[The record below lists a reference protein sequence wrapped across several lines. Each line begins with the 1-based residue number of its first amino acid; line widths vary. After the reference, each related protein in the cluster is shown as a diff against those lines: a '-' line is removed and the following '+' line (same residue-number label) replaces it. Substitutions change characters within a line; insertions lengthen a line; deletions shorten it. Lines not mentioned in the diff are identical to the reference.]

1 MKILLM
7 GEYSNVHATLAEGL
21 RKLGHHVTVLSNG
34 DFWKNYPRDIDLVRK
49 PGKLGGI
56 MYLMKLYTI
65 VHKLRGYDIVQLINP
80 MFLELKAERIFP
92 IYQYLRKHN
101 KKVILGGFGMDY
113 YWVSVCCKDK
123 PLRYSDFNMGNQLR
137 TNTDALKER
146 KDWLGTEKGR
156 LNQMIAEDCD
166 GIITGLYEYWAC
178 YQPGFPQKTTF
189 IPFPIKPKLITS
201 GNGNSYT
208 NAENHQV
215 IPLDIP
221 KKVKLF
227 IGINKSRSEYKGT
240 DIMLKAAQAIT
251 KKYPDKTELRIAE
264 SIPFAEYVK
273 MMNGSDAIL
282 DQLYSYTPS
291 MNPLEAMAR
300 GIICIGGGEPENYE
314 IIHEDKLRP
323 IINVLPNYESV
334 YQELE
339 HLVLHPELVPLLKQQ
354 SIEYIN
360 KHHDYI
366 KVAKRYE
373 AFYQKLLID
382 HSAQTVPLVSLK

>member
-56 MYLMKLYTI
+56 MYMMKLYTI

-123 PLRYSDFNMGNQLR
+123 PLRYSDFNMGDQLR

-146 KDWLGTEKGR
+146 KDWLGTEKER

-178 YQPGFPQKTTF
+178 YQPSFPQKTTF
-189 IPFPIKPKLITS
+189 IPFPIKPQLITP
-201 GNGNSYT
+201 GNSNSHTYV
-208 NAENHQV
+208 ENHQV

-240 DIMLKAAQAIT
+240 DIMLKAAQAIA
-251 KKYPDKTELRIAE
+251 KKYPDKTELRVAE
-264 SIPFAEYVK
+264 NIPFAEYVK

-373 AFYQKLLID
+373 AFYQKLLIR
-382 HSAQTVPLVSLK
+382 

>member
-56 MYLMKLYTI
+56 MYMMKLYTI

-123 PLRYSDFNMGNQLR
+123 PLRYSDFNIGDKLR

-178 YQPGFPQKTTF
+178 YQPSFPQKTTF
-189 IPFPIKPKLITS
+189 IPFPIKPQLITP
-201 GNGNSYT
+201 GNSNSHTYV
-208 NAENHQV
+208 ENHQV

-240 DIMLKAAQAIT
+240 DIMLKAAQAIA
-251 KKYPDKTELRIAE
+251 KKYPDKAELRIAE

-354 SIEYIN
+354 SIEYIS

-373 AFYQKLLID
+373 AFYQKLLIR
-382 HSAQTVPLVSLK
+382 

>member
-1 MKILLM
+1 MKILLI

-56 MYLMKLYTI
+56 MYMIKLYTI

-92 IYQYLRKHN
+92 IYQYLRKYN

-123 PLRYSDFNMGNQLR
+123 PLRYSDFNIGNKLR

-178 YQPGFPQKTTF
+178 YQPSFPQKTTF
-189 IPFPIKPKLITS
+189 IPFPIKPQLITP
-201 GNGNSYT
+201 GNSNSHTYV
-208 NAENHQV
+208 ENHQV

-240 DIMLKAAQAIT
+240 DIMLKAAQDIA

-373 AFYQKLLID
+373 AFYQKLLIR
-382 HSAQTVPLVSLK
+382 

>member
-56 MYLMKLYTI
+56 MYMMKLYTN

-123 PLRYSDFNMGNQLR
+123 PLRYSDFNIGNELR
-137 TNTDALKER
+137 TNADALKER

-240 DIMLKAAQAIT
+240 DIMLKAAQDIA

-354 SIEYIN
+354 SIEYIS

-366 KVAKRYE
+366 KVAKRFE
-373 AFYQKLLID
+373 AFYQKLLI
-382 HSAQTVPLVSLK
+382 Q

>member
-56 MYLMKLYTI
+56 MYMMKLYTN

-101 KKVILGGFGMDY
+101 KKIILGGFGMDY

-123 PLRYSDFNMGNQLR
+123 PLRYSDFNIGNELR
-137 TNTDALKER
+137 TNADALKER

-178 YQPGFPQKTTF
+178 YQPSFPQKTTF
-189 IPFPIKPKLITS
+189 IPFPIKPQLITP
-201 GNGNSYT
+201 GNSNSHTYV
-208 NAENHQV
+208 ENHQV

-240 DIMLKAAQAIT
+240 DIMLKAAQDIA

-354 SIEYIN
+354 SIEYIS

-366 KVAKRYE
+366 KVAKRFE
-373 AFYQKLLID
+373 AFYQKLLI
-382 HSAQTVPLVSLK
+382 Q

>member
-56 MYLMKLYTI
+56 MYMMKLYTN

-101 KKVILGGFGMDY
+101 KKIILGGFGMDY

-123 PLRYSDFNMGNQLR
+123 PLRYSDFNIGNELR
-137 TNTDALKER
+137 TNADALKER

-240 DIMLKAAQAIT
+240 DIMLKAAQAIA
-251 KKYPDKTELRIAE
+251 KKYPDKAELRIAE
-264 SIPFAEYVK
+264 NIPFAEYVK

-354 SIEYIN
+354 SIEYIS

-373 AFYQKLLID
+373 AFYQKLLIR
-382 HSAQTVPLVSLK
+382 

>member
-56 MYLMKLYTI
+56 MYMMKLYTN

-101 KKVILGGFGMDY
+101 KKIILGGFGMDY

-123 PLRYSDFNMGNQLR
+123 PLRYSDFNIGDELR
-137 TNTDALKER
+137 TNADALKER

-178 YQPGFPQKTTF
+178 YQPVFPQKTTF

-240 DIMLKAAQAIT
+240 DIMLKAAQAIA
-251 KKYPDKTELRIAE
+251 KKYPDKAELRIAE

-373 AFYQKLLID
+373 AFYQKLLIR
-382 HSAQTVPLVSLK
+382 

>member
-1 MKILLM
+1 MKILLL

-123 PLRYSDFNMGNQLR
+123 PLRYSDFNIGDKLR

-189 IPFPIKPKLITS
+189 IPFPIKPQLITS

-373 AFYQKLLID
+373 AFYQKLLIR
-382 HSAQTVPLVSLK
+382 

>member
-1 MKILLM
+1 MKILLI

-56 MYLMKLYTI
+56 MYMIKLYTI

-123 PLRYSDFNMGNQLR
+123 PLRYSDFNIGNKLR

-240 DIMLKAAQAIT
+240 DIMLKAAQDIA

-354 SIEYIN
+354 SIEYIS

-366 KVAKRYE
+366 KVAKRFE
-373 AFYQKLLID
+373 AFYQKLLI
-382 HSAQTVPLVSLK
+382 Q

>member
-56 MYLMKLYTI
+56 MYMMKLYTN

-101 KKVILGGFGMDY
+101 KKIILGGFGMDY

-123 PLRYSDFNMGNQLR
+123 PLRYSDFNIGNELR
-137 TNTDALKER
+137 TNADALKER

-240 DIMLKAAQAIT
+240 DIMLKAAQAIA
-251 KKYPDKTELRIAE
+251 KKYPDKAELQIAE

-354 SIEYIN
+354 SIEYIS

-373 AFYQKLLID
+373 AFYQKLLIR
-382 HSAQTVPLVSLK
+382 

>member
-56 MYLMKLYTI
+56 MYMIKLYTI

-80 MFLELKAERIFP
+80 MFLELKAECIFP

-123 PLRYSDFNMGNQLR
+123 PLRYSDFNMGDQLR

-156 LNQMIAEDCD
+156 LNQMIAENCD

-178 YQPGFPQKTTF
+178 YQPSFPQKTTF
-189 IPFPIKPKLITS
+189 IPFPIKPQLITP
-201 GNGNSYT
+201 GNSNSHTYV
-208 NAENHQV
+208 ENHQV

-240 DIMLKAAQAIT
+240 DIMLKAAQAIA
-251 KKYPDKTELRIAE
+251 KKYPDKTELRVAE
-264 SIPFAEYVK
+264 NIPFAEYVK

-373 AFYQKLLID
+373 AFYQKLLI
-382 HSAQTVPLVSLK
+382 

>member
-56 MYLMKLYTI
+56 MYMMKLYTI

-123 PLRYSDFNMGNQLR
+123 PLRYSDFNIGDKLR

-178 YQPGFPQKTTF
+178 YQPSFPQKTTF
-189 IPFPIKPKLITS
+189 IPFPIKPQLITP
-201 GNGNSYT
+201 GNSNSHTYV
-208 NAENHQV
+208 ENHQV
-215 IPLDIP
+215 ISLDIP

-227 IGINKSRSEYKGT
+227 IGINKNRSEYKGT
-240 DIMLKAAQAIT
+240 DIMLKAAQAIA

-334 YQELE
+334 YQQLE

-373 AFYQKLLID
+373 AFYQKLLIR
-382 HSAQTVPLVSLK
+382 

>member
-56 MYLMKLYTI
+56 MYMMKLYTN
-65 VHKLRGYDIVQLINP
+65 VHKLKGYDIVQLINP

-101 KKVILGGFGMDY
+101 KKIILGGFGMDY

-123 PLRYSDFNMGNQLR
+123 PLRYSDFNIGNELR
-137 TNTDALKER
+137 TNADALKER

-240 DIMLKAAQAIT
+240 DIMLKAAQAIA
-251 KKYPDKTELRIAE
+251 KKYPDKAELRIAE

-354 SIEYIN
+354 SIEYIS

-373 AFYQKLLID
+373 AFYQKLLI
-382 HSAQTVPLVSLK
+382 Q